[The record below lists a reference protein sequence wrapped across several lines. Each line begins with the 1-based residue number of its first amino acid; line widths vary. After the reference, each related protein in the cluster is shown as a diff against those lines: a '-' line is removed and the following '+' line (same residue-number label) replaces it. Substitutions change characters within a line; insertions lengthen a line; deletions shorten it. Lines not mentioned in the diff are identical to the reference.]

1 MKKSLLLSLLLP
13 FLFIGCFSEEIE
25 IIAPK
30 EIVVVE
36 EKAPEEVVSREEIK
50 KIEKPLMLKEE
61 EKIMVEPVEV
71 PKSLEERRLELKERL
86 DREALLNSDKKLKAE
101 ELRDYKI
108 DENTPLILRNQSE
121 ERAYE

>member
-1 MKKSLLLSLLLP
+1 MKKSLLLNLLLP

-50 KIEKPLMLKEE
+50 KIEKPLMLKE

>member
-1 MKKSLLLSLLLP
+1 MKKSLLLNLLLP

-50 KIEKPLMLKEE
+50 KTEKPLMLKE